1 MCETCGCAVNHH
13 HDHEHEHHHGHEPHH
28 DHASIDLG
36 RQSLLSVNDQLAAG
50 NRRHFR
56 DHGVTVVNIV
66 SSPGSGKTALLERTI
81 RSLAGELK
89 VAAIVGDL
97 ATENDA
103 ERLRSAGVPAIQ
115 ITTGSA
121 CHLDAHMIHHAI
133 DQLDLDHLDLL
144 LIENVGNLVCPA
156 AFDLGEDLFVVLLS
170 TTEGEDK
177 PLKYP
182 VIFLKADVVVVN
194 KSDLSDAVQF
204 KRNEAL
210 KNIDSAAPKARV
222 FETSARS
229 GSGMEPW
236 IDYLRRHIAAR
247 KHLAASTPG
256 NSHRHHGEST
266 SS

>member
-13 HDHEHEHHHGHEPHH
+13 HHDHEHAHEHEHHEHG
-28 DHASIDLG
+28 AVDLG
-36 RQSLLSVNDQLAAG
+36 RQSLLSMNDRLAAG

-56 DHGVTVVNIV
+56 EHGVTVVNVV

-81 RSLAGELK
+81 RALSGELR

-103 ERLRSAGVPAIQ
+103 ERLRSAGAPALQ

-121 CHLDAHMIHHAI
+121 CHLDAHMIHHA
-133 DQLDLDHLDLL
+133 LDAIALADLDLL

-156 AFDLGEDLFVVLLS
+156 SFDLGEDLFVVLLS

-182 VIFLKADVVVVN
+182 VIFLKADAVIVN
-194 KSDLSDAVQF
+194 KSDLAGAVEFQREAAL
-204 KRNEAL
+204 RNIEA
-210 KNIDSAAPKARV
+210 AAPKARV
-222 FETSARS
+222 FETSART
-229 GSGMEPW
+229 GAGVEPW
-236 IDYLRRHIAAR
+236 LDYLRRHVAA
-247 KHLAASTPG
+247 KHKATA
-256 NSHRHHGEST
+256 
-266 SS
+266 

>member
-13 HDHEHEHHHGHEPHH
+13 PHEHPHHGDDHDHHH
-28 DHASIDLG
+28 DHGTAESAG
-36 RQSLLSVNDQLAAG
+36 GPHALLAMNDRLAAG

-56 DHGVTVVNIV
+56 EHGVTVVNIV

-81 RSLAGELK
+81 RTLAPELR

-97 ATENDA
+97 ATDNDA
-103 ERLRSAGVPAIQ
+103 ARLRSAGAPAHQ

-121 CHLDAHMIHHAI
+121 CHLDAHMIHHA
-133 DQLDLDHLDLL
+133 LDDIRLGDLDLL

-182 VIFLKADVVVVN
+182 VIFLKADAVVLN
-194 KSDLSDAVQF
+194 KTDLAAAVEF
-204 KRNEAL
+204 KRDIAMA
-210 KNIDSAAPKARV
+210 NIETAAPKAKV
-222 FETSARS
+222 FTTSART
-229 GSGMEPW
+229 GDGVEAW
-236 IDYLRRHIAAR
+236 LDYLRRHVKAKR
-247 KHLAASTPG
+247 SLAG
-256 NSHRHHGEST
+256 
-266 SS
+266 

>member
-13 HDHEHEHHHGHEPHH
+13 PHEHPHHGEAHDHHH
-28 DHASIDLG
+28 DHGTAEGASG
-36 RQSLLSVNDQLAAG
+36 PQALLALNDRLAAG

-56 DHGVTVVNIV
+56 EHGVTVVNIV

-81 RSLAGELK
+81 RTLAKELR

-97 ATENDA
+97 ATDNDA
-103 ERLRSAGVPAIQ
+103 ARLRSAGAPAHQ

-121 CHLDAHMIHHAI
+121 CHLDAHMIHHA
-133 DQLDLDHLDLL
+133 LDDIRLADLDLL

-182 VIFLKADVVVVN
+182 VIFLKADAVVLN
-194 KSDLSDAVQF
+194 KTDLAAAVEF
-204 KRNEAL
+204 KRDIAMT
-210 KNIDSAAPKARV
+210 NIETAAPKAKV
-222 FETSARS
+222 FATSART
-229 GSGMEPW
+229 GDGVEPW
-236 IDYLRRHIAAR
+236 IDYLRRHVKAKKGTA
-247 KHLAASTPG
+247 G
-256 NSHRHHGEST
+256 
-266 SS
+266 